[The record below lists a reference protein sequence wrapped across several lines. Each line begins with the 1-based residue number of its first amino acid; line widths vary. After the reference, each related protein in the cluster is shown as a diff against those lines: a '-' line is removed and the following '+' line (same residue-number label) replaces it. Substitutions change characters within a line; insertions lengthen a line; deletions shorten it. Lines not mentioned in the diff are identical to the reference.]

1 MADSRYLTSPDPK
14 ETGWPKGVKY
24 IIGNEGCER
33 FSFYGMKSVLQVHI
47 TALFVAAAMAETAAE
62 EHAQEMVHL
71 FVAGVY
77 AFPMIGAIVAD
88 RWIGKYHTI
97 LILSL
102 VYCLGHFVLSIA
114 ENTITGM
121 WIGLGLIA
129 VGSGGIKPCVSAHVG
144 DQFGKSNW
152 HLVDKV
158 FQAFYF
164 IINFGS
170 FFATLAIPAIRAWE
184 HEHLDWSIN
193 IGGHEFTTSIAFG
206 LPGVL
211 MFIATILFW
220 MGRKVFV
227 HVPPNPGGKL
237 GFLDTLSSSF
247 LFMGFIGLPMFF
259 FEIMPAI
266 AFWATLVGCIAVGGF
281 LFAVRQNMQQDNGF
295 LAVMFYSSAA
305 ALSGRNRQARAELDD
320 SVAQDSVRKHWFFAA
335 SAKKFDELTAEGPR
349 AVLRIVTV
357 FFLISVFW
365 ALFDQHASSW
375 IRQAQRMDL
384 NTGLGFSLGA
394 FSWDGSVLPSQVS
407 ALNPLMVMTLIPL
420 NLFLLYPAV
429 DKYIIKLTPLR
440 KMTIGMFVASLAFAT
455 VAWIQMRIDAV
466 PSDGSKV
473 SVLWQILPYL
483 IMTQSEVM
491 VSITGLEFAYTQA
504 PARMKSTI
512 MGFWLLT
519 VALGNKLVAIMT
531 KLPDM
536 SLVRFF
542 WLFAGL
548 MAAAAVIFG
557 IRALFYTYKDYSQ
570 E

>member
-1 MADSRYLTSPDPK
+1 MAKSKYLTAPDPQ
-14 ETGWPKGVKY
+14 ETSWPKGVKY

-88 RWIGKYHTI
+88 RWLGKYHTI
-97 LILSL
+97 LTLSL

-114 ENTITGM
+114 ENTLTGM

-193 IGGHEFTTSIAFG
+193 IAGHEFQTSIAFG

-227 HVPPNPGGKL
+227 HVPANPGGKL
-237 GFLDTLSSSF
+237 GFMDTLSSSF

-259 FEIMPAI
+259 FEIMPAL
-266 AFWATLVGCIAVGGF
+266 AFWPTLVGCIVVGGI
-281 LFAVRQNMQQDNGF
+281 LFAVRQKMQQDDGF
-295 LAVMFYSSAA
+295 LAVMFYSLLHLGQSQKGG
-305 ALSGRNRQARAELDD
+305 SKVDT
-320 SVAQDSVRKHWFFAA
+320 SVDQDSVRNHWFFAA
-335 SAKKFDELTAEGPR
+335 AAKKFDDITAEGPR

-357 FFLISVFW
+357 FILISVFW

-384 NTGLGFSLGA
+384 NTGLGFTIGS
-394 FSWDGSVLPSQVS
+394 FSWNGDVLPSQVS

-420 NLFLLYPAV
+420 NLFLIYPAI

-440 KMTIGMFVASLAFAT
+440 KMTIGMFVASLAFAV
-455 VAWIQMRIDAV
+455 VAWIQMRVDAGGNT
-466 PSDGSKV
+466 DKV

-519 VALGNKLVAIMT
+519 VALGNKLVAIIT
-531 KLPDM
+531 KIPDM
-536 SLVRFF
+536 PLANFF

-548 MAAAAVIFG
+548 MAVAAAIFG
-557 IRALFYTYKDYSQ
+557 VRGLFYTYKDYSQ